1 MRHLNNIVNG
11 ARHNAVRMW
20 TSARHY
26 GRLVDRYVQGAA
38 HLYGSAIQPGLRA
51 AGVDTRDVDSTLL
64 KSYDLYSQFKGNID
78 SGVRLGDNMAAHLRH
93 Y

>member
-51 AGVDTRDVDSTLL
+51 AGVDTRDADSTLL

-78 SGVRLGDNMAAHLRH
+78 SGVRLGDSMAAHLRH